1 MKKNNIKVNNN
12 NEKDINVK
20 NNQKSPNS
28 DNIEN
33 DKDNPINFQIEYNQK
48 DKIESSPD
56 IINNKSKSQSLNV
69 SNNKN
74 KDFVENNKSNNNNQ
88 PDDNQDKNN
97 INNIEDNKNNQY
109 YNLLKENINNDNNDE
124 NNKNENLNDDYYYY
138 LNNYNNLFNNEEEIE
153 PKKIIS
159 FATTMYHGRIDPV
172 ILKSKYNNFW
182 QKQNKGKNKYKQ
194 KMDELKKVFNPNG
207 YNGYNG
213 YKSVIN
219 NNRKR
224 GISHSRYSSGIS
236 VNNIDRP
243 SFDNSKQPL
252 PKLSY
257 LDVPYDYGINDPNY
271 LKEDPINYDRKKMA
285 KLRMLKQPLKYY
297 YPYTKSKKIINMNK
311 I

>member
-1 MKKNNIKVNNN
+1 MKKNDTKVKNN
-12 NEKDINVK
+12 NEKDINIK

-28 DNIEN
+28 NDIEN
-33 DKDNPINFQIEYNQK
+33 DKDNPIHFKIEYNQK

-74 KDFVENNKSNNNNQ
+74 KDFIIENNKSNNNNQ

-97 INNIEDNKNNQY
+97 INNIDDNKNNQY
-109 YNLLKENINNDNNDE
+109 YNLLKEDINNDE
-124 NNKNENLNDDYYYY
+124 NDKNENLNDDYYYY

-159 FATTMYHGRIDPV
+159 FATQMYQGKIDPV
-172 ILKSKYNNFW
+172 QLKRKYNIFW

-207 YNGYNG
+207 CKGYFG

-224 GISHSRYSSGIS
+224 GMSQSGYSSRMTG
-236 VNNIDRP
+236 NIMERP
-243 SFDNSKQPL
+243 SFDNTKQPL

-257 LDVPYDYGINDPNY
+257 LVVPYDYGINDPNY
-271 LKEDPINYDRKKMA
+271 GKEYPINYDRKKMA

-297 YPYTKSKKIINMNK
+297 YPYTKSKKSIK
-311 I
+311 YE